1 MNYVASI
8 ELTSDI
14 VGRKMTYT
22 TDHGKEVDPGGQGP
36 FVYKALDDV

>member
-1 MNYVASI
+1 MNYVAGI

-22 TDHGKEVDPGGQGP
+22 TDHGKQVNPGGHGP
-36 FVYKALDDV
+36 FVYKALDDA